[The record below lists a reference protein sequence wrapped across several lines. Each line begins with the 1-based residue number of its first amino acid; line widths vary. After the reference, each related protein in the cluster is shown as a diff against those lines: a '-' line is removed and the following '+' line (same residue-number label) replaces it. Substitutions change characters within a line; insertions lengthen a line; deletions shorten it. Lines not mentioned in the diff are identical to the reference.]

1 MVEPELVARAALLDA
16 RDDLAD
22 LVDRLAAF
30 SDPTRLQLLIAVHA
44 APGSPV
50 KALAA
55 ATGLAPNTVTQ
66 ALVTLRRSG
75 LVDRAR
81 DGRLSR
87 WTLSSAAAH
96 ALLHHLGA
104 PHSALHPPHWN
115 GSTERLPWTRCPAR
129 SFPSP
134 PTPR

>member
-1 MVEPELVARAALLDA
+1 MVEPELVAREALLDA
-16 RDDLAD
+16 RPGLPG

-50 KALAA
+50 KSLAA

-66 ALVTLRRSG
+66 ALISLRESG
-75 LVDRAR
+75 LVERVR

-87 WTLSSAAAH
+87 WTLSDAAAH

-104 PHSALHPPHWN
+104 PHSSLHPPH
-115 GSTERLPWTRCPAR
+115 
-129 SFPSP
+129 
-134 PTPR
+134 

>member
-1 MVEPELVARAALLDA
+1 VVEPELVAREALLDTQ
-16 RDDLAD
+16 DGLPD

-66 ALVTLRRSG
+66 ALITLREGG
-75 LVDRAR
+75 LVERVR

-87 WTLSSAAAH
+87 WTLSSSAAH

-104 PHSALHPPHWN
+104 PHSSLHPPH
-115 GSTERLPWTRCPAR
+115 
-129 SFPSP
+129 
-134 PTPR
+134 

>member
-1 MVEPELVARAALLDA
+1 MVEPELVAREALLDA
-16 RDDLAD
+16 RAELPD
-22 LVDRLAAF
+22 LVGRLAAF
-30 SDPTRLQLLIAVHA
+30 SDPTRLQLLIAIHA

-66 ALVTLRRSG
+66 ALVSLRESG

-87 WTLSSAAAH
+87 WTLSDAAAH

-104 PHSALHPPHWN
+104 PHSSLHPPH
-115 GSTERLPWTRCPAR
+115 
-129 SFPSP
+129 
-134 PTPR
+134 